1 MFKEVRIGLPINGG
15 TVSNTVRSKNVVL
28 SVQIPTSPETGQLVA
43 GGIEEQTRQVFR
55 NLGRYVEA
63 AGGSLTD
70 VMLVQ
75 VYIVD
80 SADCM
85 AMHKVWGET
94 FKVPFPARAT
104 VVVKELMIEGM
115 QIEIVAHAQLR

>member
-1 MFKEVRIGLPINGG
+1 MFKEVRVGLPASGG

-28 SVQIPTSPETGQLVA
+28 SVQIPTLPETGQLVA
-43 GGIEEQTRQVFR
+43 GGIAEQTRQVFR
-55 NLGRYVEA
+55 NLGRYMEA
-63 AGGSLTD
+63 AGGSLAD

-80 SADCM
+80 SADWA

-94 FKVPFPARAT
+94 FKLPFPARAT
-104 VVVKELMIEGM
+104 VVVKELMLEGM